1 MSRRVIINCAITGAI
16 HIPSMSPYL
25 PITPEQIA
33 KESIAAAEAGA
44 ATVHLHA
51 RVPET
56 GQPTPD
62 PALFK
67 EFCQEIHRKSQVVIC
82 ITTGG
87 GLGMTPEE
95 RMEAVMALK
104 PELASL
110 NMGSINFGL
119 FPLKDRIRQFK
130 YEWEAPY
137 LEMTKDFVFKNT
149 FYDIERILA
158 IMKDSGTKPE
168 MECYDVGHLYNAAYW
183 ADKGAIDP
191 PFWFQFIFGI
201 MGGIQPSVD
210 NLVHMKNTADKLFG
224 EDYEWSVLAAGR
236 HQFNLCTVGAVMGG
250 HVRVGLEDN
259 LYLGKGQLAKSNAE
273 AVSKMVRIL
282 KELSLEPATPEEARQ
297 ILRLKGKEVTAFC

>member
-1 MSRRVIINCAITGAI
+1 MLHRVIINCAITGAI

-33 KESIAAAEAGA
+33 EESIAAAEAGA

-119 FPLKDRIRQFK
+119 FPLKDRIREFK

-149 FYDIERILA
+149 FYDMERILA
-158 IMKDSGTKPE
+158 IMKDNGTKPE
-168 MECYDVGHLYNAAYW
+168 MECYDLGHLYNAAYW

-210 NLVHMKNTADKLFG
+210 NLVHMRNTADKLFG
-224 EDYEWSVLAAGR
+224 KDYQWSVLAAGR

-297 ILRLKGKEVTAFC
+297 ILRLKGKEATGFC